1 MQLYKDHTKRIVRK
15 EIFDEEARG
24 LAEELVKAGLP
35 STQFR
40 KFFGELRAIETRL
53 RSDPSTDSFEK
64 AKPYLYLLVAKI
76 HYQTRQDKRGAYA
89 KLENF
94 FRELIEQV
102 NDIKDFEV
110 MIDAVQAVL
119 AFFIAEDA
127 KKKDDRRE
135 GKKKAGASSSSPR
148 GGRR

>member
-1 MQLYKDHTKRIVRK
+1 MQLYKDHEKRIIRK
-15 EIFDEEARG
+15 EVFDEEAKQ

-53 RSDPSTDSFEK
+53 RSDSSADSFEK
-64 AKPYLYLLVAKI
+64 AKPYLYLLAAKI

-89 KLENF
+89 KLEKF
-94 FRELIEQV
+94 FRGLIEQV
-102 NDIKDFEV
+102 KDQKDFEV
-110 MIDAVQAVL
+110 MTDAVQAVL

-127 KKKDDRRE
+127 KRKDGRQE
-135 GKKKAGASSSSPR
+135 NKKKAGARSSNPR
-148 GGRR
+148 EGGR